1 MKRNG
6 RRKRARENIERM
18 IARINRL
25 EAQGQT
31 GDGSAGF
38 ISKVFQ
44 SVAGPFIAMLG
55 ATRLANRTPEGR

>member
-25 EAQGQT
+25 EAQGQS
-31 GDGSAGF
+31 GSRAGAVY
-38 ISKVFQ
+38 KLLQ
-44 SVAGPFIAMLG
+44 SLSSPFTAMLG
-55 ATRLANRTPEGR
+55 VFNRTPERR